1 MAQVKERG
9 GGWLSFHFSRGQNRK
24 SRSSVIFC
32 SETKRKRLLRRL
44 AFVLITM
51 EPFRHRMNYRTDH
64 IKHEVYINCFLQQPF
79 AHKESFP
86 NDGIDCFSYA
96 CEQIT
101 ITGSNF
107 LDGCVAKGKHFF
119 TSCERAYNDFMG
131 YWEECFCSSVHYFK
145 FWKSHPWLEIQDYNF
160 V

>member
-51 EPFRHRMNYRTDH
+51 EPFRQRMNYRTDH

-79 AHKESFP
+79 AHKESFS

-96 CEQIT
+96 CEQIA

-107 LDGCVAKGKHFF
+107 LDGCVAKGKHFLPPVGVHIMILWG
-119 TSCERAYNDFMG
+119 TER
-131 YWEECFCSSVHYFK
+131 SVFAPRSVA
-145 FWKSHPWLEIQDYNF
+145 WNSGL
-160 V
+160 